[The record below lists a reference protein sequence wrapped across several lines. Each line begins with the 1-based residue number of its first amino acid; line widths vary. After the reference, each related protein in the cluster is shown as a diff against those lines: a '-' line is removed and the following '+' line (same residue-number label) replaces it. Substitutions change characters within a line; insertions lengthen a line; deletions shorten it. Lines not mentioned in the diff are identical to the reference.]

1 MISYHNIMI
10 PKKDDARNPYKVH
23 PHVQKFADKC
33 SEITS
38 GPNNKLG
45 KFYLSTYSYCS
56 PPPLLH
62 RYTYLT
68 CYAL

>member
-1 MISYHNIMI
+1 MI

-45 KFYLSTYSYCS
+45 KFYHIAA
-56 PPPLLH
+56 PPLPS
-62 RYTYLT
+62 
-68 CYAL
+68 